1 MTIDEIMAEF
11 CAAGKKTGE
20 AQRARDEEI
29 REIAMAYSCAEMNR
43 IANKFRPILTSGF
56 KISEL
61 PFVIANLEMTAE
73 VIRKDNPAAGRLADT
88 LKKNFKGVNLAK

>member
-1 MTIDEIMAEF
+1 MKLWLNF
-11 CAAGKKTGE
+11 VQQVKKTGE

-73 VIRKDNPAAGRLADT
+73 AIRKDNPAAGGLADT